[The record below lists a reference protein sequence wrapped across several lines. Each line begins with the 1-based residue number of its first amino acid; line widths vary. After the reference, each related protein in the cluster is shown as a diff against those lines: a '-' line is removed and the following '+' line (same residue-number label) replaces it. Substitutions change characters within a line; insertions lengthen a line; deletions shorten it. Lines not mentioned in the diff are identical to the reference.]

1 VKGREKSRDEAGDK
15 GMRMEGTGGRSPF
28 TNSVDTPLTAQRTPD
43 RRCSTAYECRVMLQL
58 PPVQS
63 KPQIISTYERNG
75 VYYTIGPT

>member
-75 VYYTIGPT
+75 LYYTIGPT